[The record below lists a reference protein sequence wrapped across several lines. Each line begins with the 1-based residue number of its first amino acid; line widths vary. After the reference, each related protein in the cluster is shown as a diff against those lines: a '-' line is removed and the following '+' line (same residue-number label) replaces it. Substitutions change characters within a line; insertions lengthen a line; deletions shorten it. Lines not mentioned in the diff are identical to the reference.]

1 MTLAAKEIVC
11 VPVRYP
17 NGELVYEPLNE
28 CRTRSVSEG
37 FIDWTDTRRRPVI
50 VVVADVGFEP
60 VVSAK
65 TDRQEW
71 AAAADELSREAR
83 EAADRLINGYYLRF
97 HMGRY

>member
-50 VVVADVGFEP
+50 AVVADVGFEP

-65 TDRQEW
+65 KAGPEW
-71 AAAADELSREAR
+71 DSDADYIARKIREAERAADDWCRQHR
-83 EAADRLINGYYLRF
+83 
-97 HMGRY
+97 MGTY